1 MTAGF
6 SDEVTFEQKPETK
19 GAESHT
25 LKKKKGK
32 KEFEEK
38 VENSCLGK
46 LNGKWTK

>member
-1 MTAGF
+1 MTGGF

-19 GAESHT
+19 EAESHT
-25 LKKKKGK
+25 FKKKK

-46 LNGKWTK
+46 LNGKWTR